1 MPVGRRLLADVTPLR
16 ESPAFRRLWIGS
28 TLSSVGS
35 ALTLFAVPL
44 QVYEITRSSF
54 AVGALGLAE
63 MIPTITIGLVG
74 GSLADA
80 MDRRKLGLVTSFG
93 SAAVSA
99 ALAAQA

>member
-1 MPVGRRLLADVTPLR
+1 MPLARRLVADITPLR

-35 ALTLFAVPL
+35 ALTGFAVPL
-44 QVYEITRSSF
+44 QVYVITRSSF

-63 MIPTITIGLVG
+63 MIPTITVGLAG

-80 MDRRKLGLVTSFG
+80 MDRRKLALLTSFG

-99 ALAAQA
+99 